1 MGCFFV
7 CMRVFF
13 TGGTGTMIVFS
24 FCSGRGMNRVVILC
38 GCFYSGRGCFRG
50 EGGCVYEKSAGDFRL
65 RRSRG
70 RLPTLPL
77 AQYHRRD
84 QV

>member
-1 MGCFFV
+1 MIGAWVMVRLCNNGCWY
-7 CMRVFF
+7 C
-13 TGGTGTMIVFS
+13 
-24 FCSGRGMNRVVILC
+24 VVRC
-38 GCFYSGRGCFRG
+38 GFGYK
-50 EGGCVYEKSAGDFRL
+50 KSAGDFL
-65 RRSRG
+65 SPALRG